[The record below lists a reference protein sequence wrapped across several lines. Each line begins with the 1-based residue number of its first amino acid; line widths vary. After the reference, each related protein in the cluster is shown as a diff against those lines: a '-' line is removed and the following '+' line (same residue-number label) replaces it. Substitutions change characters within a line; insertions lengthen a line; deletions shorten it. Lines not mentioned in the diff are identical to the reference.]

1 MAYFNWGDDLCV
13 GNLQIDD
20 DHKQLIGFVNELHT
34 ATSRGEGREVVG
46 EILSGLIKYAQE
58 HFQREEHY
66 MERLRY
72 PKLDA
77 HRGQHAALIKTVL
90 EMQDKHE
97 QGHATVPAQV
107 SALLRDWLSIH
118 IRREDKAFVATTG
131 NKTA

>member
-1 MAYFNWGDDLCV
+1 MAYFNWGDDLAV
-13 GNLQIDD
+13 GNLQVDD

-46 EILSGLIKYAQE
+46 EILSGLIKYTQE

-77 HRGQHAALIKTVL
+77 HRRQHAALIKTVL
-90 EMQDKHE
+90 EMRDKYE
-97 QGHATVPAQV
+97 RGHVTVPAQV

-118 IRREDKAFVATTG
+118 IRREDKAFVAANDNQTE
-131 NKTA
+131 